1 MTDTLPT
8 DADREE
14 LDLLL
19 HGFKISRI
27 LRLVADL
34 RVADKIPIDDQITVK
49 DLAATC
55 AVLPEPLLRIL
66 RALAAVRIFQLT
78 PDGCV
83 AHTPRSRLLRTDT
96 PNSLHHA
103 ARFWT
108 GPGSWGAW
116 AKLDVA
122 MTGGTPHEAAW
133 NMGRYDYLRQHPDEA
148 RVFDEM
154 MANYPDNRHAAIA
167 AAYNFSAAG
176 LIVDVGG
183 GNGAALR
190 HILTR
195 FPGPRGLVLD
205 REDVVG
211 AIKPE
216 DLMDGRIAV
225 QGGNF
230 LDRVPSG
237 ADLYMLIRVVHNW
250 SDEDCGRILQTCHA
264 AMAPHA
270 RLLIGEEILE
280 PDPAR
285 GRPTSYLID
294 LQMMAMFGRA
304 RARTEAEFRDLL
316 EQSGFSLRQVIPTVS
331 AVSIIEAGPI

>member
-8 DADREE
+8 DADRDE

-27 LRLVADL
+27 LQLVADL

-55 AVLPEPLLRIL
+55 AVLPEPLLRVL
-66 RALAAVRIFQLT
+66 RALAAVQIFQLT
-78 PDGCV
+78 PDGRV

-96 PNSLHHA
+96 PNTLHHA

-122 MTGGTPHEAAW
+122 MTGGIPHEAAW

-167 AAYNFSAAG
+167 AAYDFSAAG

-195 FPGPRGLVLD
+195 FPGHAWAGPGSRGCRWGNQARGPNGRTDRRPR
-205 REDVVG
+205 RH
-211 AIKPE
+211 
-216 DLMDGRIAV
+216 
-225 QGGNF
+225 F

-294 LQMMAMFGRA
+294 L
-304 RARTEAEFRDLL
+304 
-316 EQSGFSLRQVIPTVS
+316 
-331 AVSIIEAGPI
+331 